1 MHFVLRHGLSSFA
14 IDWSRIVINQ
24 KILRIVAR
32 MSSKVFLGDELCHN
46 ERWLQITVNYA
57 LVGMRGVG
65 ILRMFPYYL
74 RDLVHWFIPAC
85 QEARALA
92 KEARELI
99 TPVLEKRRAQKA
111 NFATEGKKATE
122 FNDAI
127 EWYEQ
132 VYKGTYYDAAIAQLT
147 LSLAA
152 IHTTVR
158 NLAVKSVTKTELE
171 NMGGGLVKS
180 PLAYE

>member
-1 MHFVLRHGLSSFA
+1 MHFVLRRGLSSFA
-14 IDWSRIVINQ
+14 IDWSRVVINQ

-111 NFATEGKKATE
+111 NFTTEGKKAIE

-132 VYKGTYYDAAIAQLT
+132 VSKGAYYDAAIAQLT

-152 IHTTVR
+152 IHTTV
-158 NLAVKSVTKTELE
+158 
-171 NMGGGLVKS
+171 
-180 PLAYE
+180 

>member
-1 MHFVLRHGLSSFA
+1 
-14 IDWSRIVINQ
+14 
-24 KILRIVAR
+24 

-46 ERWLQITVNYA
+46 ERWLGITVNYA
-57 LVGMRGVG
+57 LVGMRGVQ

-85 QEARALA
+85 REARALLN
-92 KEARELI
+92 EARELI
-99 TPVLEKRRAQKA
+99 TPVLEKRRAQKNNSEA
-111 NFATEGKKATE
+111 EGKKATK

-132 VYKGTYYDAAIAQLT
+132 VSKGAYYDAAIAQLT

-152 IHTTVR
+152 IHTTV
-158 NLAVKSVTKTELE
+158 
-171 NMGGGLVKS
+171 
-180 PLAYE
+180 